1 MGESRRKLGLLDV
14 VCAASGAMISSG
26 IFVLPGLAYA
36 QSGPAAIVAY
46 LLAGFLALTG
56 MLSQA
61 ELVSAMPKSGGT
73 YFFVMRSMGPAVGA
87 IDGLVTWFSLSLK
100 IAFAL
105 VGLAAFTHGYLG
117 IAPGLLA
124 AIWCV
129 FFVALNIVGIKAA
142 GRFQVM
148 IVLVLLGVLLA
159 YIVRGIP
166 MVRVAS
172 LSPFMPHGGGSVLA
186 TAGFVFVSYGG
197 LLKVAAISEEV
208 NDGAH
213 TVPRA
218 MKLAL
223 PLVLLLYLFVV
234 LVTVG
239 VLGGLGLAGSRT
251 PLSDAAALFPGGG
264 WRIALTI
271 GAILAFVSTANA
283 GIMAAS
289 RYPFA
294 LARDEL
300 LPAVFGKVNRRFGTP
315 HLAIMVTGL
324 FIAAVV
330 FMPLTSLVKAASAVL
345 ILSFLFSCLSVI
357 IMRESRLQNYQPRCL
372 SPLYPYTQIIG
383 VVGCALLLVQ
393 MGPQVLAMAGA
404 LVLIGFLVYWLYG
417 RIRSNREFALMHLV
431 ERITSRDLTD
441 RVLESELKE
450 IIRQRDDL
458 TCDRFDTLVEA
469 SCILDFHEELG
480 MDELFVEVAKALT
493 GRVGVTEARL
503 VKLLKRRE
511 AESSTVIAPGLAVPH
526 IVLDGEGHFDLLLV
540 RSRAGIRFPDSDDPI
555 HAVFVLAG
563 TRDERNFHL
572 RSLSAICQIAQD
584 LDFEHRWMAA
594 RNVEALRD
602 LVLLG
607 KRRRHSDVAR
617 ASRP

>member
-129 FFVALNIVGIKAA
+129 FFVVLNIVGIKAA

-223 PLVLLLYLFVV
+223 PLVLLLYLFVM

-251 PLSDAAALFPGGG
+251 PLSDAATLFPGGG

-540 RSRAGIRFPDSDDPI
+540 RSRAGIRFPDSDDPV

-572 RSLSAICQIAQD
+572 RSLSAICQIAQA

-607 KRRRHSDVAR
+607 KRRRHSD
-617 ASRP
+617 